1 MPADAFAPDQWLL
14 VLNPISGRGRGT
26 RHRGEI
32 EAMLA
37 DEGMAFRT
45 AVSDYAG
52 HTTALVAAAVRAGCR
67 RVLVAGGDGSLNEA
81 VNGLF
86 AGDAVP
92 PDAVRLALLPV
103 GTGNDWGRGHGL
115 RRDARAAVALAARGD
130 ARPHD
135 AGLLEFGDGSRRYFI
150 NVAGCGFDSTVVDR
164 MPSRRFGR
172 LAYLVGLL
180 RGLAAYRA
188 LPLQLERGGA
198 RENIATLVA
207 FACLGRYCG
216 GGMDVAPQAST
227 DDGFMDLTVIRHM
240 RPLEILRD
248 LPRLF
253 DGTLPTHPKVLVTRT
268 DHAVFAGPAGT
279 LVEADGDIVGRL
291 PATIRVLPRALSVV
305 LPDLPAIR

>member
-32 EAMLA
+32 EALLA
-37 DEGMAFRT
+37 AAGMAWRT
-45 AVSDYAG
+45 AVSEYAG
-52 HTTALVAAAVRAGCR
+52 HTTVLVADAVRKGCR

-86 AGDAVP
+86 AQDAVP

-115 RRDARAAVALAARGD
+115 RRDARAAVALAARAE

-135 AGLLEFGDGSRRYFI
+135 AGLIEFADGSRRHFI

-180 RGLAAYRA
+180 RGLAAYRV
-188 LPLQLERGGA
+188 LPLRLEADGA
-198 RENIATLVA
+198 REEISTLVA

-216 GGMDVAPQAST
+216 GGMDVAPGART
-227 DDGFMDLTVIRHM
+227 DDGLLDLTVIRHM
-240 RPLEILRD
+240 SPWEILRD

-253 DGTLPTHPKVLVTRT
+253 DGTLPAHPKVVVKRT
-268 DHAVFAGPAGT
+268 GRVVFAGPEGT
-279 LVEADGDIVGRL
+279 LLEADGDIVGRL
-291 PATIRVLPRALSVV
+291 PATLSVLPRALRVV
-305 LPDLPAIR
+305 LPDLSAVR